1 MKNKILKIFVILL
14 CFYFIFKYFT
24 DNNTVI
30 QIITN
35 ADYLKI
41 SVVIIF
47 SVFLIFFYS
56 NLILVCLRKICNIKI
71 SKSRW
76 YLIYFNSQFLNSIP
90 FFGIIYRAVQLKKF
104 DLSYDKFIGIYLM
117 IKWLYVSITLLL
129 FSIESFFIFK
139 NIKVFNIPLSLL
151 FLISGIL
158 VFLSPIFFGKF
169 VNLVMKFKNFKNN
182 KFLIKFNKLVEL
194 FINSIFNLSF
204 VKTFFLLLLTVHIL
218 ELIIITQ
225 LVDSLQENIAFQKV
239 FIIFIGEIIIEFV
252 SILPQNIFISEI
264 GLGLLTEK
272 MNFDFELGFLI
283 KIYFRFVLF
292 FSSVLM
298 VIIYNVYFIM
308 KQKNIR
314 NV

>member
-1 MKNKILKIFVILL
+1 MKNKIFKIFVILL
-14 CFYFIFKYFT
+14 CFYFIFNYLL
-24 DNNTVI
+24 DNNTLI
-30 QIITN
+30 KIIIN
-35 ADYLKI
+35 ADYNKI
-41 SVVIIF
+41 SFVIIL
-47 SVFLIFFYS
+47 SILLIFFYS
-56 NLILVCLRKICNIKI
+56 NLIFVSLKKICNIKI

-117 IKWLYVSITLLL
+117 IKWLYVSITLFL
-129 FSIESFFIFK
+129 FSIDSFFIFK
-139 NIKVFNIPLSLL
+139 GVSLFGL
-151 FLISGIL
+151 PISSIF
-158 VFLSPIFFGKF
+158 FLSAFVVFFSPIILGKF
-169 VNLVMKFKNFKNN
+169 VNFLMKLKNLKSN
-182 KFLIKFNKLVEL
+182 KFFIKLNKLLEL
-194 FINSIFNLSF
+194 FLNSIFNQSF
-204 VKTFFLLLLTVHIL
+204 IKIFFFFLLTVHIL
-218 ELIIITQ
+218 ELLIITQ
-225 LVDSLQENIAFQKV
+225 LIESLQANIPFQKT

-283 KIYFRFVLF
+283 KIYFRFILF

-298 VIIYNVYFIM
+298 VIIYNIYFIM
-308 KQKNIR
+308 KQKKLK

>member
-298 VIIYNVYFIM
+298 VIIYNVYYGLVSFC
-308 KQKNIR
+308 
-314 NV
+314 